1 MGGEPEGGSSAVLY
15 VQWSNGNKFA
25 VEVDLGATVLAL
37 KGLVVERAEIPTGSS
52 D

>member
-1 MGGEPEGGSSAVLY
+1 VLY